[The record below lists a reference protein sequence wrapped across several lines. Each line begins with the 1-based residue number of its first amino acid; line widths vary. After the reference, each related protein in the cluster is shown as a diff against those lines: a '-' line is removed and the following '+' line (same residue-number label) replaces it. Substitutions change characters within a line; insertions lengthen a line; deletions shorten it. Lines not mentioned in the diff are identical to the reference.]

1 MFGLGGF
8 YDVLVVAGF
17 LALQYFFATRRHFL
31 WGAILPIVFIGWR
44 IYMVSTNDSNLLV
57 NGVITIVG
65 LLFLLVEWKSGRDAV
80 KKKIE
85 KELNKMQSH
94 DLK

>member
-1 MFGLGGF
+1 
-8 YDVLVVAGF
+8 
-17 LALQYFFATRRHFL
+17 
-31 WGAILPIVFIGWR
+31 
-44 IYMVSTNDSNLLV
+44 MVSTNDSNLLV